1 MTDTSTSFEYLSI
14 ILYWYLIFFSLVFIC
29 IFILENDK
37 MRTFLELNIKN
48 TYKMNNCYEY
58 N

>member
-37 MRTFLELNIKN
+37 MRTFLGLNIKN